1 MSRSPLRSRSRR
13 LPSIPRRSTRSSPRS
28 WPAGARR
35 SSNAGRAPA
44 ASSMAPEPL
53 GALLVESLVVP
64 LAVMAPKLVDDVL
77 INDFDSLA
85 LRDEILI
92 H

>member
-1 MSRSPLRSRSRR
+1 
-13 LPSIPRRSTRSSPRS
+13 
-28 WPAGARR
+28 
-35 SSNAGRAPA
+35 
-44 ASSMAPEPL
+44 MAPEPL
-53 GALLVESLVVP
+53 GALLVEPLVVP

>member
-1 MSRSPLRSRSRR
+1 
-13 LPSIPRRSTRSSPRS
+13 
-28 WPAGARR
+28 
-35 SSNAGRAPA
+35 
-44 ASSMAPEPL
+44 MAPEPL

-64 LAVMAPKLVDDVL
+64 LAVLVRQKLVDDVL

-92 H
+92 P